1 MNDAISRKSSRVR
14 NCCMKF
20 IQNNRKRK
28 EWTKIL
34 YTYSVNMRDA
44 DLIERLSSS
53 SSSSDEAEEDETV
66 VNKPLPQ
73 KRLATSS
80 ALNSTTAGTEKDQ
93 VEYLYGQN
101 FYEIRDACLKEEK
114 LFEDPE

>member
-1 MNDAISRKSSRVR
+1 MLGTH
-14 NCCMKF
+14 M
-20 IQNNRKRK
+20 
-28 EWTKIL
+28 L
-34 YTYSVNMRDA
+34 
-44 DLIERLSSS
+44 
-53 SSSSDEAEEDETV
+53 
-66 VNKPLPQ
+66 VNKPLPK

-80 ALNSTTAGTEKDQ
+80 ALNSTTPGTEKE